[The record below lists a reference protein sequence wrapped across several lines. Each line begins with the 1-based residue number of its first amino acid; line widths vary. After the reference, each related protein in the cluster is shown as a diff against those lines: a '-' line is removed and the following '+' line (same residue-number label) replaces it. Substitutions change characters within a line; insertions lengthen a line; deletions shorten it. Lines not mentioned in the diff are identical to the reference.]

1 MKHRLLAMALLVA
14 STVSQ
19 AGDLN
24 VNVAIPQL
32 NVAEYHRPYVALW
45 IEQPNQQFVANLAVW
60 YDLKKRDNG
69 GTKWLKDLRQWWRKS
84 GRELQMPVDGVSGA
98 TRGVGQHQV
107 VFKGTDTPLKTLAAG
122 SYQLVIEASREGGG
136 RELLRLPFDWPA
148 KKAVQSSVQGQE
160 ELGKVTLSLKPQR
173 EDCTVR
179 KTVINKTLL
188 AVAL

>member
-14 STVSQ
+14 SSVSQ

-24 VNVAIPQL
+24 VNVTIPQL

-45 IEQPNQQFVANLAVW
+45 IEQPDQQFVANLAVW

-136 RELLRLPFDWPA
+136 RELLRVPFDWPV
-148 KKAVQSSVQGQE
+148 KKAVQSSAQGQE
-160 ELGKVTLSLKPQR
+160 ELGKVTLSLKP
-173 EDCTVR
+173 
-179 KTVINKTLL
+179 
-188 AVAL
+188 